1 MNKKL
6 CGAKRKPAPN
16 PTNWQF
22 AALSVCKNASKETIP
37 SKASIKSGFPV
48 VYNQIYSNCT
58 SNAVLGCDDYYY
70 HNKPSWI
77 PSTVFTYWVQR
88 KIEGNLKG
96 PDDGS
101 TVEIALDAVRKY
113 GACNS
118 KVWPNSMPYTQKPS
132 AEAFADGLKG
142 HEVTKYYNVKSVL
155 QVKKAIAA
163 GCPVA
168 CSMTWAFKSVDA
180 NGNLNTPTDKEIKKC
195 NLGHAVV
202 IVGYD
207 ERRIEIRNSWGT
219 SWGNHGYA
227 YIPYE
232 VFKKIVW
239 WEDTYAVRR

>member
-1 MNKKL
+1 MEIIN
-6 CGAKRKPAPN
+6 GVKRKTPN
-16 PTNWQF
+16 PTNWKF
-22 AALSVCKNASKETIP
+22 SVLRENKGATKDTIP
-37 SKASIKSGFPV
+37 IKADLKGRFPLC
-48 VYNQIYSNCT
+48 YMQRYGNCT
-58 SNAVLGCDDYYY
+58 SNAVLAIDAYYY
-70 HNKPSWI
+70 HGNEWV
-77 PSTVFTYWVQR
+77 PSTVFTYWIQR
-88 KIEGNLKG
+88 KLDGALKE

-101 TVEIALDAVRKY
+101 TVETALDAVRKY

-219 SWGNHGYA
+219 NWGNHGYA

>member
-1 MNKKL
+1 MEIIN
-6 CGAKRKPAPN
+6 GVKRKTPN
-16 PTNWQF
+16 PTNWKF
-22 AALSVCKNASKETIP
+22 STLRENKGATKDTIP
-37 SKASIKSGFPV
+37 IKADLKGCFPLC
-48 VYNQIYSNCT
+48 YMQRYGNCT
-58 SNAVLGCDDYYY
+58 SNAVLAIDAYYY
-70 HNKPSWI
+70 HGNEWV
-77 PSTVFTYWVQR
+77 PSTVFTYWIQR
-88 KIEGNLKG
+88 KLDGALKE

-101 TVEIALDAVRKY
+101 TVETALDAVRKY

>member
-1 MNKKL
+1 MEIIN
-6 CGAKRKPAPN
+6 GVKRKNPN
-16 PTNWQF
+16 PTNWKF
-22 AALSVCKNASKETIP
+22 SVLRENKGTTKDTIP
-37 SKASIKSGFPV
+37 IKADLKGGFPV
-48 VYNQIYSNCT
+48 CYMQRYGNCT
-58 SNAVLGCDDYYY
+58 SNAVLAIDAYYY
-70 HNKPSWI
+70 HGNEWV
-77 PSTVFTYWVQR
+77 PSTVFTYWIQR
-88 KIEGNLKG
+88 KLDGALKE

-101 TVEIALDAVRKY
+101 TVETALDAVRKY

-132 AEAFADGLKG
+132 AEAFADGIKG